1 MNRDD
6 AIETIFHRE
15 KKSILTFAIIIL
27 NALLFAVE
35 NTGEGLTA
43 SHMLELGAAFPPLI
57 AEGQYWR
64 LITALFLHGSLRH
77 LGSNMLGLLFLGD
90 AAESHIGKIRFL
102 TLYLGGGV
110 LGNLFSFWH
119 ASYVGEAVVSVGAS
133 TSVFALL
140 GYLLVSFLKDS
151 KRGTNTPV
159 RRLLLYLV
167 LALLSGFADPYI
179 DGFAHLG
186 GLVAGAILSLI
197 LIPSGNNTEP
207 FWNT

>member
-1 MNRDD
+1 MNNDD

-43 SHMLELGAAFPPLI
+43 SHMLELGAAFPPFI

-64 LITALFLHGSLRH
+64 LVTALFLHGSLRH

-90 AAESHIGKIRFL
+90 AAESRIGRFRFL
-102 TLYLGGGV
+102 ALYLGGGV
-110 LGNLFSFWH
+110 LGNLFSFWR
-119 ASYVGEAVVSVGAS
+119 ASSVGEAVVSVGAS
-133 TSVFALL
+133 TSVFALF

-151 KRGTNTPV
+151 KSGANTPI

-167 LALLSGFADPYI
+167 LARLSGFADPYI

-186 GLVAGAILSLI
+186 GLVAGAVLSLI
-197 LIPSGNNTEP
+197 LIPSGNDTEP
-207 FWNT
+207 F

>member
-1 MNRDD
+1 MDRDD

-43 SHMLELGAAFPPLI
+43 SHMLELGAAFPPFI

-90 AAESHIGKIRFL
+90 
-102 TLYLGGGV
+102 
-110 LGNLFSFWH
+110 
-119 ASYVGEAVVSVGAS
+119 S
-133 TSVFALL
+133 TSVFALF
-140 GYLLVSFLKDS
+140 GFLLVSFLKDS
-151 KRGTNTPV
+151 RRGVKTPV
-159 RRLLLYLV
+159 RRLAIYLV
-167 LALLSGFADPYI
+167 LALFSGFADPYI

-186 GLVAGAILSLI
+186 GLVAGVVLSLI
-197 LIPSGNNTEP
+197 LISSGDNTEP
-207 FWNT
+207 F

>member
-1 MNRDD
+1 MDRDD

-43 SHMLELGAAFPPLI
+43 SHMLELGASFPPFI

-77 LGSNMLGLLFLGD
+77 LGSNMLGLFFLGD
-90 AAESHIGKIRFL
+90 AAESRIGRIRFL
-102 TLYLGGGV
+102 ALYLGGGV

-119 ASYVGEAVVSVGAS
+119 ASSAGEAVVSVGAS
-133 TSVFALL
+133 TSVFALF
-140 GYLLVSFLKDS
+140 GFLLVSFLKDS
-151 KRGTNTPV
+151 KRGVKTPV
-159 RRLLLYLV
+159 RRFVIYLV
-167 LALLSGFADPYI
+167 LALLSGFADPYV
-179 DGFAHLG
+179 DGYAHLG
-186 GLVAGAILSLI
+186 GLVAGVVLSLI
-197 LIPSGNNTEP
+197 LISSGDNTEP
-207 FWNT
+207 F

>member
-1 MNRDD
+1 MDRDD

-43 SHMLELGAAFPPLI
+43 SHMLELGAAFPPFI

-90 AAESHIGKIRFL
+90 AAESR
-102 TLYLGGGV
+102 
-110 LGNLFSFWH
+110 H
-119 ASYVGEAVVSVGAS
+119 ASSVGEAVVSVGAS
-133 TSVFALL
+133 TSVFALF
-140 GYLLVSFLKDS
+140 GFLLVSFLKDS
-151 KRGTNTPV
+151 RRGVKTPV
-159 RRLLLYLV
+159 RRLAIYLV
-167 LALLSGFADPYI
+167 LALFSGFADPYI

-186 GLVAGAILSLI
+186 GLVAGVVLSLI
-197 LIPSGNNTEP
+197 LISSGDNTES
-207 FWNT
+207 F

>member
-1 MNRDD
+1 MDRDD

-43 SHMLELGAAFPPLI
+43 SHMLELGAAFPPFI

-77 LGSNMLGLLFLGD
+77 LGSNML
-90 AAESHIGKIRFL
+90 
-102 TLYLGGGV
+102 LGGGV

-119 ASYVGEAVVSVGAS
+119 ASSVGEAVVSVGAS
-133 TSVFALL
+133 TSVFALF
-140 GYLLVSFLKDS
+140 GFLLVSFLKDS
-151 KRGTNTPV
+151 RRGVKTPV
-159 RRLLLYLV
+159 RRLAIYLV

-186 GLVAGAILSLI
+186 GLVAGVVLSLI
-197 LIPSGNNTEP
+197 LISSGDNTEP
-207 FWNT
+207 F